1 VQWAVIEDMDI
12 AVGMY
17 SEAELL
23 SVVSPFASSSFIAP
37 VQLYLN
43 TQAEVQSLFAIS
55 PIRKL

>member
-1 VQWAVIEDMDI
+1 MGI

-23 SVVSPFASSSFIAP
+23 SVVSLFASSSFIAP

-43 TQAEVQSLFAIS
+43 TQAEVQSLFVIS